1 MLFRKGEKYMKKL
14 ISFLLCIIM
23 LMGVTVIP
31 AFASD
36 KASKSFGEK
45 AGDLFARGLGGVMHG
60 ITAGINFLMRE
71 NDSFIPEE
79 NYTYDNFYQGTA
91 EFIKEAKEGA
101 VWSLGK
107 AEASLLPENYEEYSL
122 YLGGFL
128 TGGNGFKNDLREIL
142 DDMKV
147 RVIALNDGSGR
158 GTTVFATVDAIG
170 VSNGDIR
177 QIRAMLSDFA
187 KENDINAIN
196 IFATH
201 AHSCIDT
208 QGLWTDIQHKWP
220 KNFLHAFTG
229 IGESVQGTDEKYM
242 EFFRDAVKTA
252 IEKAAASMEKGKMT
266 YAEKELPRYFSNKN
280 RQSATAMDS
289 MIRRIAFYP
298 ENEKSTPTFIV
309 NMSAHP
315 DVAGLAVKD
324 DPVKG
329 HGLSGDYVYYIGE
342 TLNELGYDFMFFN
355 GAICGIYIGR
365 PDVNTDRRVEIP
377 AGYGKEVAQ
386 ITYAMTMTEEEILA
400 DEKLMSFNFTAEQT
414 EGHDDFYLWHE
425 NWEATEEKELE
436 PILNLRLKTVE
447 LQATNPVIKVAAKL
461 GLVNYRIKK
470 TADKDYFITTEIGF
484 MEIGR
489 SLRFVFAPGELC
501 ADLAWGGDSLKAH
514 GSVSGKDFEGR
525 TLNEIFGSEDNPVIV
540 LGLANDAIGYIVPD
554 NDYSMCLGMGHYHET
569 LSLGR
574 NTASTLIKAYEEL
587 ATELV

>member
-1 MLFRKGEKYMKKL
+1 MKKK
-14 ISFLLCIIM
+14 IVAVVLCA
-23 LMGVTVIP
+23 LVLVTVLAP
-31 AFASD
+31 VLSARD
-36 KASKSFGEK
+36 TSKSYGEK
-45 AGDLFARGLGGVMHG
+45 AGDLLARSLGGVLTG
-60 ITAGINFLMRE
+60 ITGGLNFLMRE
-71 NDSFIPEE
+71 NDSFVSEE
-79 NYTYDNFYQGTA
+79 EYTYDNFYQGTA
-91 EFIKEAKEGA
+91 EFIKEASDGA

-128 TGGNGFKNDLREIL
+128 TGGNGFKNDVREIL

-147 RVIALNDGSGR
+147 RVIALSDGSGR
-158 GTTVFATVDAIG
+158 GTSVFATVDAIG

-177 QIRAMLSDFA
+177 QIRQMLSSFA
-187 KENDINAIN
+187 KENNINAIN

-242 EFFRDAVKTA
+242 VFFRDAVKTA
-252 IEKAAASMEKGKMT
+252 IEKAVSSMEKGRMT

-280 RQSATAMDS
+280 RQSASSMDD
-289 MIRRIAFYP
+289 MLRRIAFYP
-298 ENEKSTPTFIV
+298 ENENSRPTFIV
-309 NMSAHP
+309 NMAAHP

-342 TLNELGYDFMFFN
+342 TLNELGCDFMFFN

-377 AGYGKEVAQ
+377 AGYGKEIAQ
-386 ITYAMTMTEEEILA
+386 ITYSLSMTEQELLS
-400 DEKLMSFNFTAEQT
+400 DEKLMSFNFTKEET
-414 EGHDDFYLWHE
+414 EGHDNFTLWYE
-425 NWEATEEKELE
+425 NWERCEEKEIA

-461 GLVNYRIKK
+461 GLVNYQIKK
-470 TADKDYFITTEIGF
+470 TAGMDYFLTTEIGY
-484 MEIGR
+484 MEMGNE
-489 SLRFVFAPGELC
+489 LRFAFVPGEFCSDLIGGGASLT
-501 ADLAWGGDSLKAH
+501 AD
-514 GSVSGKDFEGR
+514 GSVSGKAFEGK
-525 TLNEIFGSEDNPVIV
+525 TLSEIFGENIIV
-540 LGLANDAIGYIVPD
+540 FGLANDAIGYIVPD
-554 NDYSMCLGMGHYHET
+554 NDYCMCLGMGHYHET
-569 LSLGR
+569 LSLGK
-574 NTASTLIKAYEEL
+574 NTASTIMKGFEKLREE
-587 ATELV
+587 V

>member
-1 MLFRKGEKYMKKL
+1 MKKRTVSLLLCLVMIFTAVILPVSAASAEEDSGRKGGN
-14 ISFLLCIIM
+14 F
-23 LMGVTVIP
+23 
-31 AFASD
+31 
-36 KASKSFGEK
+36 
-45 AGDLFARGLGGVMHG
+45 FARGIGGVLTG
-60 ITAGINFLMRE
+60 ITSGLNFLMRE
-71 NDSFIPEE
+71 NESFISESE
-79 NYTYDNFYQGTA
+79 YVYDNFYEGTA

-101 VWSLGK
+101 RWSLGK
-107 AEASLLPENYEEYSL
+107 AEESLLPENYEEYSL

-147 RVIALNDGSGR
+147 RVVALNDGSDR

-177 QIRAMLSDFA
+177 QIRSMLSDFA
-187 KENDINAIN
+187 KQNDINAIN

-242 EFFRDAVKTA
+242 SFFRDTVKSA
-252 IEKAAASMEKGKMT
+252 IEKAVSSMEEGKMT
-266 YAEKELPRYFSNKN
+266 YAEKVLPGYFNNKN
-280 RQSATAMDS
+280 RQSASEMDE
-289 MIRRIAFYP
+289 MLRRIAFYP
-298 ENEKSTPTFIV
+298 DNEKSTPTFIV

-365 PDVNTDRRVEIP
+365 RDINTERRVEIP
-377 AGYGKEVAQ
+377 AGYGKEIAQ
-386 ITYAMTMTEEEILA
+386 ITYALTMTEEEILA
-400 DEKLMSFNFTAEQT
+400 DEKLMSFNFTKEQT
-414 EGHDDFYLWHE
+414 EGHENFVVWCE
-425 NWEATEEKELE
+425 NWQSVKESEIE
-436 PILNLRLKTVE
+436 PMLNLRLKAVE
-447 LQATNPVIKVAAKL
+447 LQATNPVIKIAAKL
-461 GLVNYRIKK
+461 GLVNYQIKK
-470 TADKDYFITTEIGF
+470 TENKDYFITTEIGY
-484 MEIGR
+484 MQLGKDIKIA
-489 SLRFVFAPGELC
+489 LVPGEFC
-501 ADLAWGGDSLKAH
+501 TDL
-514 GSVSGKDFEGR
+514 VSGGSSLTAEGSIMGTDFEGKP
-525 TLNEIFGSEDNPVIV
+525 LSEIFGEDIIV
-540 LGLANDAIGYIVPD
+540 FGLANDAIGYIVPD
-554 NDYSMCLGMGHYHET
+554 NDYCMCLGFGHYHET

-574 NTASTLIKAYEEL
+574 NTASTLMKGFEEL
-587 ATELV
+587 KEEV

>member
-1 MLFRKGEKYMKKL
+1 MKKAVSVSLCLVMLFG
-14 ISFLLCIIM
+14 I
-23 LMGVTVIP
+23 TVIP
-31 AFASD
+31 VFATSEAD
-36 KASKSFGEK
+36 KSFGEK
-45 AGDLFARGLGGVMHG
+45 AGDFFARGLGGVIHG
-60 ITAGINFLMRE
+60 LTAGLNFLMRE
-71 NDSFIPEE
+71 NESFIPEE
-79 NYTYDNFYQGTA
+79 EYCYDNFYEGTA
-91 EFIKEAKEGA
+91 EFIKEAREGA
-101 VWSLGK
+101 SWSLGK

-128 TGGNGFKNDLREIL
+128 TGGNGFKNDVREIL
-142 DDMKV
+142 DDMRV
-147 RVIALNDGSGR
+147 RVIALNDGSER

-177 QIRAMLSDFA
+177 QIREMLSSFA

-242 EFFRDAVKTA
+242 NFFRDAVKSA
-252 IEKAAASMEKGKMT
+252 IEKAVSSMEKGKMT
-266 YAEKELPRYFSNKN
+266 YAEKEFPRYFSNKN
-280 RQSATAMDS
+280 RQSASSMDE
-289 MIRRIAFYP
+289 MLRRIAFYP
-298 ENEKSTPTFIV
+298 ENENSNPTFIL

-377 AGYGKEVAQ
+377 AGYGKEIAQ
-386 ITYAMTMTEEEILA
+386 ITYAMTMTEDEILA
-400 DEKLMSFNFTAEQT
+400 DEKLMSFNFTKEQT
-414 EGHDDFYLWHE
+414 EGHENFTNWYE
-425 NWEATEEKELE
+425 NWQSVKEKEVE

-447 LQATNPVIKVAAKL
+447 LQATNPIIKVAAKL
-461 GLVNYRIKK
+461 GLVNYQIKRTK
-470 TADKDYFITTEIGF
+470 DKDYFITTEIGY
-484 MEIGR
+484 MEMGKE
-489 SLRFVFAPGELC
+489 LKLAFVPGEFC
-501 ADLAWGGDSLKAH
+501 ADLAWGGSSLTKK
-514 GSVSGKDFEGR
+514 GSVRGESFEGK
-525 TLNEIFGSEDNPVIV
+525 TLAGIFGDDKIIV

-554 NDYSMCLGMGHYHET
+554 NDYCMCLGMGHYHET
-569 LSLGR
+569 LSLGE
-574 NTASTLIKAYEEL
+574 NTASTIMNAFEIL
-587 ATELV
+587 AQERG

>member
-1 MLFRKGEKYMKKL
+1 MKKKIVIAVL
-14 ISFLLCIIM
+14 CALL
-23 LMGVTVIP
+23 VIAAVSP
-31 AFASD
+31 VFAARD
-36 KASKSFGEK
+36 TSKTYGEK
-45 AGDLFARGLGGVMHG
+45 AGDLLARGLGNTLTG

-79 NYTYDNFYQGTA
+79 EYSYSNFYEGTA
-91 EFIKEAKEGA
+91 EFIKEAEKDA

-107 AEASLLPENYEEYSL
+107 AESSLLPENYEEYSL

-128 TGGNGFKNDLREIL
+128 TGGNGFKNDVREIL

-147 RVIALNDGSGR
+147 RVIALNDGSKR

-177 QIRAMLSDFA
+177 QIREMLSAFA

-229 IGESVQGTDEKYM
+229 IGESLQGTDEKYM
-242 EFFRDAVKTA
+242 IFFRDAVKTA
-252 IEKAAASMEKGKMT
+252 IEKAVSSMEKGRMT
-266 YAEKELPRYFSNKN
+266 YAEKSLPRYFSNKN
-280 RQSATAMDS
+280 RQSASYMDD
-289 MIRRIAFYP
+289 MLRRIAFYP
-298 ENEKSTPTFIV
+298 ENVKSTPTFIV
-309 NMSAHP
+309 NMAAHP

-386 ITYAMTMTEEEILA
+386 ITYALTMTEEEILA
-400 DEKLMSFNFTAEQT
+400 DEKLMSFNFTKEQI
-414 EGHDDFYLWHE
+414 EGHENFTYWYE
-425 NWEATEEKELE
+425 NWEKSEEKEIE
-436 PILNLRLKTVE
+436 PILNLRLKAVE
-447 LQATNPVIKVAAKL
+447 IQATNPIIKVAAKL
-461 GLVNYRIKK
+461 GLVNYQIKK
-470 TADKDYFITTEIGF
+470 TVDKDYFLTTEIGY
-484 MEIGR
+484 MEMGKD
-489 SLRFVFAPGELC
+489 LKFAFVPGEFC
-501 ADLAWGGDSLKAH
+501 ADLINGGDSVTAD
-514 GSVSGKDFEGR
+514 GSVSGKAFEGKV
-525 TLNEIFGSEDNPVIV
+525 LSEIFGDGIIV
-540 LGLANDAIGYIVPD
+540 FGLANDAIGYIVPD
-554 NDYSMCLGMGHYHET
+554 NDYCMCLGMGHYHET
-569 LSLGR
+569 LSLGEK
-574 NTASTLIKAYEEL
+574 TASTIMKGFEEL
-587 ATELV
+587 KKEV